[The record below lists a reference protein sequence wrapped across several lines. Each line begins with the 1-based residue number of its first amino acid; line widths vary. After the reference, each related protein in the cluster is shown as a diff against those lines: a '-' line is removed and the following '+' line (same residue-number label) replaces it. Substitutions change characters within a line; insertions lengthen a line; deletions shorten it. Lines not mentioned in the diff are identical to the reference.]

1 MLDRLSR
8 LITNSSPS
16 FRFVVTVNGA
26 PYGVFTECE
35 LPIIEWETEPIKE
48 GGLNTYTHQLLGRR
62 KQATMTLKN
71 GVGTSALITWYIA
84 TMEGAF
90 TTPGLGL
97 RRTVTIVLLNSL
109 KIPVMTW
116 NIEDAMPIKWSGP
129 QLKTGENSVAI
140 QTLQFVCG
148 EITTIPGAGF

>member
-1 MLDRLSR
+1 MFDRLTR

-35 LPIIEWETEPIKE
+35 LPVIEWETEPIKE

-71 GVGTSALITWYIA
+71 GVGTSALISWYVA
-84 TMEGAF
+84 TMAGVF
-90 TTPGLGL
+90 TTPGMGL

-116 NIEDAMPIKWSGP
+116 NIEDAMPVKWSGP

-140 QTLQFVCG
+140 QTLQLSCG
-148 EITTIPGAGF
+148 EITTIPGLGF